1 MSVTTTTLPLSLPL
15 IITCQALYTL
25 HIAPVNPH
33 VRYVISSIIIPALT
47 VQETWGGG
55 GVSEDKQ
62 VTQGGKARLELGP
75 MWSSKSVLLALYHT
89 VLSICPCFCTGH
101 SFSSG
106 WVCFICEQ
114 LSLLEKVMRYPSTS
128 LFTKNLSES
137 YKTSVDLEISYYIKW
152 VWGQFFFSFFF
163 F

>member
-1 MSVTTTTLPLSLPL
+1 MPSTIHLTHCS
-15 IITCQALYTL
+15 CE
-25 HIAPVNPH
+25 
-33 VRYVISSIIIPALT
+33 SSCSICYFKYYYPRFDRSGNL
-47 VQETWGGG
+47 GGG

-152 VWGQFFFSFFF
+152 VWGQFFFLFFF
-163 F
+163 FKPL